1 MTEFKKMK
9 IVVIDD
15 EQEILDMLKD
25 FLSDKGYNVITT
37 LSGKKGFEVVK
48 QELPDLV
55 ITDLLLPE
63 QHGLDVLSQIKD
75 ELFIPVIAISGIYK
89 KYEVNKYIQDR
100 FGDGFIEKPINLE
113 KLLKMIEDI
122 LNE

>member
-1 MTEFKKMK
+1 MTEFKNKK
-9 IVVIDD
+9 VVIIDD

-25 FLSDKGYNVITT
+25 FLSEKGFNVITT
-37 LSGKKGFEVVK
+37 SGGKEGTMIVKKEI
-48 QELPDLV
+48 PDLV

-63 QHGLDVLSQIKD
+63 QHGLDVLKEIKD

-89 KYEVNKYIQDR
+89 KHEIDKYIQDR
-100 FGDGFIEKPINLE
+100 FGDGFLEKPINLD
-113 KLLKMIEDI
+113 KLYKLIKKI